1 MLFDLA
7 CRVAERQVPELERV
21 LRRVALFLLPAAPHT
36 FLPKSWEEDEAEF
49 YQENFF
55 LPFPMIAIEDTASLT
70 LLMDIEEG
78 AVGSDKPRNFIEVMD
93 MHMTNLDAFREHGS
107 AEEAEALQLM
117 SQMPKESLCIA
128 FGNLCVLIK
137 PGGKV
142 LTAGTVE
149 RVVVATPDKVICD
162 VLGDFRELGGHDAV
176 DKPALRNATTA
187 WQEVM
192 YLNNPERFV
201 VQVVNTG
208 AAKKASGSQKIKR
221 AHQRP
226 HYILMSV
233 GELRKTLG
241 VYDHTD
247 RHQSSHWR
255 KRHFRRLVADRFVNK
270 KGQVVIVKQAWIGPE
285 EATVGKKHYKVLLD
299 R

>member
-21 LRRVALFLLPAAPHT
+21 LRRAALFLLPAAPHT
-36 FLPKSWEEDEAEF
+36 FLPKSWEEDEVEF

-55 LPFPMIAIEDTASLT
+55 LPFQTIAIEDSASLT
-70 LLMDIEEG
+70 LLTDPEEG
-78 AVGSDKPRNFIEVMD
+78 LTGSDKPRNFIEILSM
-93 MHMTNLDAFREHGS
+93 NLSSLEAFREHGS
-107 AEEAEALQLM
+107 TTEAEALRLM
-117 SQMPKESLCIA
+117 GQMPPESLCVA
-128 FGNLCVLIK
+128 FGQLAVIIK

-142 LTAGTVE
+142 FTVGVTN
-149 RVVVATPDKVICD
+149 RAVVATPNGVLYDTD
-162 VLGDFRELGGHDAV
+162 VQSGDGFSGVNEC
-176 DKPALRNATTA
+176 ALRNATTA

-221 AHQRP
+221 SHQRP

-255 KRHFRRLVADRFVNK
+255 KRHFRRLVDDRFVNK